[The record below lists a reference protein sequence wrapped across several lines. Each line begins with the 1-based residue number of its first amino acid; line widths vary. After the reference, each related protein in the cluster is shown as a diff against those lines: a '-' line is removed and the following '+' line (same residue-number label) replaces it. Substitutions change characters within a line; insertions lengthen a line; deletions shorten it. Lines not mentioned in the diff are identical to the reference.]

1 MRIIANESFQTPS
14 SLSHYDKCFTLQTS
28 YCHGYKFLQQHM
40 ILHLLIDLQYYV
52 NCLIFFCEL
61 IGNPH
66 EAFRRL
72 KQELCSHGR
81 KKKFLVAE

>member
-1 MRIIANESFQTPS
+1 MKVSKLPA
-14 SLSHYDKCFTLQTS
+14 LSHYDKCFTLQTS

-66 EAFRRL
+66 EAFRQL

-81 KKKFLVAE
+81 KKIFLVAE

>member
-1 MRIIANESFQTPS
+1 MKVSKLPA
-14 SLSHYDKCFTLQTS
+14 LSHYDKCFTLQTS
-28 YCHGYKFLQQHM
+28 YCHGYKFLQHM

-66 EAFRRL
+66 EAFRQL
-72 KQELCSHGR
+72 KQELCSHSR
-81 KKKFLVAE
+81 KNFFLVAE